1 METKEKKVVK
11 KVVKRSM
18 KKIKKNTVKEDVFC
32 ELRFIRE
39 ELPSNDKYQLSEA
52 ECKDVRKKLLK
63 KISKQLKKENSF
75 LVIGRLIIAYQS
87 LGGKIE
93 ELPDDNN
100 LNRAVNIYTCT
111 SECFAGSGQDILEFL
126 KELDCLTK

>member
-1 METKEKKVVK
+1 MKETKEKKVVK

-18 KKIKKNTVKEDVFC
+18 KKIKKYTVKQ
-32 ELRFIRE
+32 E

-100 LNRAVNIYTCT
+100 LNRAVNIYNCA

-126 KELDCLTK
+126 KELDRLTK